1 MIKLIASDVDGT
13 LVKDSSP
20 IIYNEIPET
29 IIRLKKEKQIQFT
42 VASGRSYHS
51 IRRMFRSVSE
61 DIAYIAE
68 NGAHIIYQGET
79 LFLKEMKRKDAEDIV
94 KMYRKYANQCE
105 CIVSTP
111 EGTLMETDNR
121 EFIEL
126 IRNGYRNKYEI
137 VEDVLATKL
146 PIIKV
151 SIYQKEGIRQLGEE
165 VFIPAFSQRVK
176 GTMAG
181 EQWVDFMDKTV
192 DKGDALR
199 YLQEYFGVTKEETMA
214 FGDNNNDIGML
225 MAAGESYAVSNARD
239 EVKASA
245 KHICPSYHEK
255 GVYQVISKLL

>member
-20 IIYNEIPET
+20 LIYKEIPEA
-29 IIRLKKEKQIQFT
+29 IIKLKKEKKIQFT

-51 IRRMFRSVSE
+51 IWNMFRAVE
-61 DIAYIAE
+61 DEIAYIAE
-68 NGAHIIYQGET
+68 NGAQIVYQGKT
-79 LFLKEMKRKDAEDIV
+79 VFLKEMNRKDAEDIV
-94 KMYRKYANQCE
+94 KMYRQYANQCE

-111 EGTLMETDNR
+111 DGTLMETDNR

-126 IRNGYRNKYEI
+126 IRNGYRNKFEI
-137 VEDVLATKL
+137 VDDVLATEL

-165 VFIPAFSQRVK
+165 ILIPAFEDRVK

-181 EQWVDFMDKTV
+181 EQWVDFMDKSV

-199 YLQEYFGVTKEETMA
+199 FLQNYLGVTREETMA

-225 MAAGESYAVSNARD
+225 QAAEESYAVENARD
-239 EVKASA
+239 IVKASA
-245 KHICPSYHEK
+245 KHICPSYQEK
-255 GVYQVISKLL
+255 GVYQIISKLL